1 MKLSFN
7 KSTKKASFNVFLGL
21 GLIIVFA
28 VLFNYN
34 KSKFGITDGFKHGLT
49 SSEPS
54 VYKGSDTNNLSDNRI
69 QGLAEPGTDNYMP
82 VSDSNTKPVMNREK
96 EAAPSDLLPKGTN
109 EWSDLNNVSEDLK
122 SINLLSA
129 GHHYGI
135 NTVGSS
141 LRNPNLQIRSEPI
154 IPKTN
159 IGPWN
164 NTTIDSD
171 TTRRSLE
178 IDGCD

>member
-7 KSTKKASFNVFLGL
+7 KSPKKTSFNIILVL
-21 GLIIVFA
+21 GLIIIFA

-34 KSKFGITDGFKHGLT
+34 KSKFGITDGFNYKSAPSTYEQPSGL
-49 SSEPS
+49 
-54 VYKGSDTNNLSDNRI
+54 NNYMSDNNANVPSQPNRNV
-69 QGLAEPGTDNYMP
+69 D
-82 VSDSNTKPVMNREK
+82 SD
-96 EAAPSDLLPKGTN
+96 PSDLLPRGNT

-122 SINLLSA
+122 NINLLSA

-154 IPKTN
+154 IPKVN

-164 NTTIDSD
+164 NTTIDAD

-178 IDGCD
+178 IGGCD

>member
-34 KSKFGITDGFKHGLT
+34 KSKFGITDGFNYKACD
-49 SSEPS
+49 SEPS
-54 VYKGSDTNNLSDNRI
+54 EYKGNNVEGRNEMDN
-69 QGLAEPGTDNYMP
+69 DNYMR
-82 VSDSNTKPVMNREK
+82 VSNINTKPVMNRDK
-96 EAAPSDLLPKGTN
+96 ETDPADLLPKGTN

>member
-1 MKLSFN
+1 MKISFYKSTKNLSFN
-7 KSTKKASFNVFLGL
+7 ILVAL
-21 GLIIVFA
+21 GLIVILT

-34 KSKFGITDGFKHGLT
+34 KKKFGKVDGFNEKGNHLG
-49 SSEPS
+49 SSELSEEKPEDNLHS
-54 VYKGSDTNNLSDNRI
+54 GDT
-69 QGLAEPGTDNYMP
+69 P
-82 VSDSNTKPVMNREK
+82 VSGIVTNPSKDGTVSTD
-96 EAAPSDLLPKGTN
+96 PSDLLPKGSN
-109 EWSDLNNVSEDLK
+109 EWSDLNNVTQDLK
-122 SINLLSA
+122 NINLLSA

-154 IPKTN
+154 IPKAAV
-159 IGPWN
+159 GPWN
-164 NTTIDSD
+164 NTTIDAD

>member
-7 KSTKKASFNVFLGL
+7 KSSKKMSFNILLGL
-21 GLIIVFA
+21 GLVIIFA

-34 KSKFGITDGFKHGLT
+34 KSKFGIKDGFNYKQ
-49 SSEPS
+49 SPS
-54 VYKGSDTNNLSDNRI
+54 DYKELNDNVEG
-69 QGLAEPGTDNYMP
+69 QNSKNDDNYMP
-82 VSDSNTKPVMNREK
+82 VTGINTKSSLKRDTQTD
-96 EAAPSDLLPKGTN
+96 PSDLLPKGSN

-122 SINLLSA
+122 NINLLSA

>member
-7 KSTKKASFNVFLGL
+7 KSTKKVSFNVILGL
-21 GLIIVFA
+21 GLIIILA

-34 KSKFGITDGFKHGLT
+34 KSKFGIKDGFNYKQSPSQYNENNNVEGNNAMENDNYT
-49 SSEPS
+49 TVSGMNTRNNMNRDNKEADPS
-54 VYKGSDTNNLSDNRI
+54 V
-69 QGLAEPGTDNYMP
+69 
-82 VSDSNTKPVMNREK
+82 
-96 EAAPSDLLPKGTN
+96 LLPKGNN

-122 SINLLSA
+122 NINLLSA

-171 TTRRSLE
+171 TLRRSLE